1 MKAHYAKTTKAVASF
16 TQHKTAEVYKQNMLY
31 KGEWTNE
38 YMHLKCG
45 KCFKDKLVMSA
56 ATLPHIMSLS
66 DCYLIMKCK
75 EQPPLVGVC
84 IHCMDWTGL
93 DYWTGLTF
101 KLTFELSFFLSMIN
115 IAVV

>member
-1 MKAHYAKTTKAVASF
+1 
-16 TQHKTAEVYKQNMLY
+16 
-31 KGEWTNE
+31 
-38 YMHLKCG
+38 MHLKCG
-45 KCFKDKLVMSA
+45 KLRTSWSQTLMSA

-93 DYWTGLTF
+93 TF
-101 KLTFELSFFLSMIN
+101 ELTFELSFFLSMIN

>member
-1 MKAHYAKTTKAVASF
+1 
-16 TQHKTAEVYKQNMLY
+16 
-31 KGEWTNE
+31 
-38 YMHLKCG
+38 MHLKCG
-45 KCFKDKLVMSA
+45 KCFKDKLVTNTYEA

-84 IHCMDWTGL
+84 IHCMD
-93 DYWTGLTF
+93 YWTGLTF
-101 KLTFELSFFLSMIN
+101 ELTFELSFFLSMIN

>member
-1 MKAHYAKTTKAVASF
+1 
-16 TQHKTAEVYKQNMLY
+16 
-31 KGEWTNE
+31 
-38 YMHLKCG
+38 MHLKCG
-45 KCFKDKLVMSA
+45 KCLRTSWSQTLMSA

-93 DYWTGLTF
+93 DNWTGLTF
-101 KLTFELSFFLSMIN
+101 ELTFELSFFLSMIN